1 MLEKMPTFGGNSVI
15 NGGEMTAVGAP
26 QQKDAGIK
34 DSLDLWMKDTVT
46 AGLGLNQ
53 MDKAKELA
61 DNMMVCYEW
70 LKNEMGVK
78 FKPVITQD
86 GGHSVPRSVV
96 ADNGS
101 GSGFINPMHQKCEQ
115 AGVSLLAA
123 ELAEGSLAHDFPG
136 NNCAVGL
143 KVGHSFR
150 ELGAG
155 HELGISF
162 VGQHAAT
169 CLLSGNPEPVRDR

>member
-1 MLEKMPTFGGNSVI
+1 MPTFGGNSVI

-26 QQKDAGIK
+26 QQKAAGIK

-46 AGLGLNQ
+46 AGLGLNH

-115 AGVSLLAA
+115 AGVSLALRQT
-123 ELAEGSLAHDFPG
+123 GRRQSR
-136 NNCAVGL
+136 
-143 KVGHSFR
+143 S
-150 ELGAG
+150 
-155 HELGISF
+155 
-162 VGQHAAT
+162 
-169 CLLSGNPEPVRDR
+169 

>member
-1 MLEKMPTFGGNSVI
+1 MPTFGGNSVI

-34 DSLDLWMKDTVT
+34 NSLDLWMKDTVT

-78 FKPVITQD
+78 FMAFLIYWHGASQTLGRGFLKD
-86 GGHSVPRSVV
+86 WDRSL
-96 ADNGS
+96 N
-101 GSGFINPMHQKCEQ
+101 F
-115 AGVSLLAA
+115 
-123 ELAEGSLAHDFPG
+123 
-136 NNCAVGL
+136 
-143 KVGHSFR
+143 
-150 ELGAG
+150 
-155 HELGISF
+155 
-162 VGQHAAT
+162 
-169 CLLSGNPEPVRDR
+169 

>member
-26 QQKDAGIK
+26 QQKAAGIK

-46 AGLGLNQ
+46 AGLGLNHK
-53 MDKAKELA
+53 DKVKELA

-123 ELAEGSLAHDFPG
+123 ELAEGSLAHDFSG
-136 NNCAVGL
+136 NDCGVGL

-150 ELGAG
+150 ELEAG

-162 VGQHAAT
+162 VGQRAAT
-169 CLLSGNPEPVRDR
+169 CLLSGNLEPVRDR